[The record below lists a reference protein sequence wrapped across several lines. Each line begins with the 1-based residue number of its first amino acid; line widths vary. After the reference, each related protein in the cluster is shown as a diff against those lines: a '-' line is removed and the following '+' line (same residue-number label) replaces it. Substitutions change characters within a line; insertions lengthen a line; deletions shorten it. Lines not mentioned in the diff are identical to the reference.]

1 MYGIFAYI
9 LAQMLWYMKEKYS
22 IHEAS
27 GICLEKIDFYAIHV
41 FSERNWRLE
50 REFLTQKITQ
60 ENEMPHKKNVAY
72 TTSTLCCK
80 YMCNVYTDFFLWSA
94 TLTRYP
100 D

>member
-60 ENEMPHKKNVAY
+60 ENEMPQKKTSLILQAHCVANICA
-72 TTSTLCCK
+72 TSILT
-80 YMCNVYTDFFLWSA
+80 FFYGVQL
-94 TLTRYP
+94 
-100 D
+100 